1 MPESMVNA
9 VKDWWPFLAFVLG
22 GLVSF
27 LIGKERQRWRVDAI
41 GRELEHQGKRIARLE
56 VKGAEEAVML
66 GEIKTAQGLI
76 LSQLT
81 ELRAE
86 LRGKADK

>member
-1 MPESMVNA
+1 MVNA
-9 VKDWWPFLAFVLG
+9 VKELWPFGVFVVSGLLAF
-22 GLVSF
+22 LV
-27 LIGKERQRWRVDAI
+27 GKERQRWRVDAI
-41 GRELEHQGKRIARLE
+41 GTELEHQGKRIARLE

-86 LRGKADK
+86 LRGKVDK